1 MLTLTYPLSG
11 PTFTYG
17 YDSMGR
23 LNTLAQTAGTSGISH
38 GIPGQ
43 SPVVTGA
50 TYGVANELLGF
61 SGTAWESRL
70 YNSLFQVTSITSSSG
85 INMQYT
91 YPTDGTNIGKIS
103 TQKNVANGEEV
114 QYTYDALGRMISA
127 QTTAL
132 SQGAPWGYSYSYDGF
147 GNLNAKNVTKGSPL
161 AGWSITADPSTNR
174 SWNTDLNGNPLAPLQ
189 GTATYDVEN
198 RLASFG
204 GDLYGYDPSNK
215 RIQKTLVSGANEI
228 HFYGAQGERLGVYQL
243 TVDIGWSAQYPS
255 YKANYISRAGI
266 WRDSILGMSTSW
278 ERIGW
283 GRRTR
288 ICTHGGRRRRQRRRT
303 RRSLPRITGM
313 ARGWTMR
320 INDIIQASWGGS

>member
-1 MLTLTYPLSG
+1 VAAVTFQGQQVKAPYGFLIDGTSAFTYVYSYTQAGLVTAKRLHAQFTFEDHGSYAPPDLEAGYTYDNEGRMLTLTYPLSG

-17 YDSMGR
+17 HDTMGR

-43 SPVVTGA
+43 SPVVTAA

-61 SGTAWESRL
+61 SGTVWESRL

-127 QTTAL
+127 QTTAA
-132 SQGAPWGYSYSYDGF
+132 SQGAPWGYSYNYDGF

-161 AGWSITADPSTNR
+161 AGWAITADPSTNR
-174 SWNTDLNGNPLAPLQ
+174 SWNTDLNGNQLAPLQ
-189 GTATYDVEN
+189 GTAMYDVEN
-198 RLASFG
+198 RLTSFG
-204 GDLYGYDPSNK
+204 TDLYGYGPSNK
-215 RIQKTLVSGANEI
+215 RI
-228 HFYGAQGERLGVYQL
+228 
-243 TVDIGWSAQYPS
+243 
-255 YKANYISRAGI
+255 
-266 WRDSILGMSTSW
+266 
-278 ERIGW
+278 
-283 GRRTR
+283 
-288 ICTHGGRRRRQRRRT
+288 
-303 RRSLPRITGM
+303 
-313 ARGWTMR
+313 
-320 INDIIQASWGGS
+320 